1 MQNAEHTAPAADHRN
16 ASSEAFEFVKTL
28 AAELSSNKVELPSF
42 PDIAVRVQRVLADDN
57 VTPERVV
64 RVVGSEPSLAA
75 KIMSMANSAALN
87 PSGRQISDLRNAI
100 SRLGFDM
107 LRSAAMSFA
116 MAQLRK
122 ADQFRNI
129 EKQLNLQWQRS
140 VSVAAFSYV
149 IAKKCSRLSPDT
161 AMLTGLLHSVG
172 RLYILTRAN
181 SFPALF
187 GDAVAYNKIV
197 SEWHANIAKAL
208 LENWHIADDI
218 VEAVYGYEDVERE
231 IRGPA
236 TFADILTVSTFFA
249 SFRDQ
254 PELLLTSLQD
264 FKAEQRMGLDRDKI
278 QAIQKESATE
288 IASLRDALGG

>member
-1 MQNAEHTAPAADHRN
+1 MQKAEFTAVDAGHR
-16 ASSEAFEFVKTL
+16 SSSSDAFEFVKSL

-42 PDIAVRVQRVLADDN
+42 PDIAVRVQRVLADDS
-57 VTPERVV
+57 VTPDRVV
-64 RVVGSEPSLAA
+64 RVIGSEPSLAA

-122 ADQFRNI
+122 AEQFRSI
-129 EKQLNLQWQRS
+129 EKQLNQQWQRS
-140 VSVAAFSYV
+140 VSVAAFAYV
-149 IAKKCSRLSPDT
+149 IARKCSKLSPDT

-172 RLYILTRAN
+172 KLYILTRACN
-181 SFPALF
+181 FPALF
-187 GDAVAYNKIV
+187 GDAAAYTKIV
-197 SEWHANIAKAL
+197 SEWHGNIAKAL
-208 LENWHIADDI
+208 LDNWHISDDI
-218 VEAVYGYEDVERE
+218 VEAVHGYEDLDRE

-236 TFADILTVSTFFA
+236 NFTDILTVSNLFA

-254 PELLLTSLQD
+254 PDVLEVSLQD
-264 FKAEQRMGLDRDKI
+264 FKAEQRMGLDHNKI
-278 QAIQKESATE
+278 AIIQKESATE